1 MRYLSIFTLLVASS
15 SLASASII
23 TGFCTPTPGSGV
35 VGTYAG
41 GTGTV
46 SYSCNGTGAAV
57 TAGLQIIAGSLT
69 LQTDYQFGGSGLNTF
84 TVSIPVAGYTAT
96 PLVAF
101 TTATG
106 SSSGASTAVT
116 STLNGTPLAAGF
128 NLANFVVTGTGSTT
142 SGSVATGAGVLSYS
156 YTVEAVP
163 NTGQVPEPTTLA
175 LVGGVLVLAGLRKF
189 RS

>member
-23 TGFCTPTPGSGV
+23 SGFCTPTPGSGP

-46 SYSCNGTGAAV
+46 SYACGGSGTVAA
-57 TAGLQIIAGSLT
+57 GFQIIAGSLT
-69 LQTDYQFGGSGLNTF
+69 LQTDYQFGSAGLNTF
-84 TVSIPVAGYTAT
+84 SVSIPVAGYTAT

-101 TTATG
+101 TSATG
-106 SSSGASTAVT
+106 SSSGASTPVT
-116 STLNGTPLAAGF
+116 STLNGTPLASGVSVA
-128 NLANFVVTGTGSTT
+128 AFVVTGTGSVT
-142 SGSVATGAGVLSYS
+142 SGSVATGSGLLSYS
-156 YTVEAVP
+156 YTVEAVQQ
-163 NTGQVPEPTTLA
+163 TGQIPEPTTLA